1 MSITFIEIEK
11 KKSWRIGI
19 FFLVL
24 LFIYFCIITILSQSI
39 TPIFSIFSFKPSMGF
54 ILFGGDLRTIITI
67 IIFSIVLSAVH
78 FWFSAR
84 NAVRSVMGNLNAASP
99 DPSDAVH
106 KQLLNINEEIHVA
119 SGNTRRIECMV
130 IPSLSMN
137 ALAVADLDGRA
148 AIGITE
154 GLLSRLTRPQLE
166 AVVAHE
172 AYHVLSG
179 DCIEGTVAA
188 SLFGMYASAIE
199 KFQSFSE
206 GRAFFSPTF
215 ILAWILLRLSHILNM
230 FISRERE
237 YRADAAAV
245 RMTRNPLALAEA
257 LHILSRNWR
266 GIGFIGSGLEMLC
279 IVNTRASGL
288 DESERW
294 WADLFSTHPPIRN
307 RIGILLRMARV
318 SISELDAKAERKARI
333 ADEAKAEGPMYY
345 ALDPNQQW
353 QGPFNLANLAA
364 LPWLSPLTWI
374 STGQDQEVE
383 KAWKDPMINTI
394 FTERLNQTKSSLSN
408 LTCPKC
414 HQPLSEIYYK
424 KTQVYQCDFCR
435 GTLVENVKITRI
447 LARTESPCTERLKS
461 LARAVLRE
469 NQMKFTMRRLKGI
482 EKAKIPLLSCPKCRK
497 PMMRTFHSLAY
508 LIEIDRCGFCGMTW
522 FDQEELE
529 MLQCVIETRLTAIGP
544 QQD

>member
-1 MSITFIEIEK
+1 MSITFIDIER

-24 LFIYFCIITILSQSI
+24 LVIYFCIITILSQSL
-39 TPIFSIFSFKPSMGF
+39 TPIFSIFTFRPSMSSIFF
-54 ILFGGDLRTIITI
+54 IGDLRTIITI

-78 FWFSAR
+78 FWFSAH
-84 NAVRSVMGNLNAASP
+84 NAVRSVMANLNAALP

-154 GLLSRLTRPQLE
+154 GLISRLTRPQLE

-172 AYHVLSG
+172 AYHILSG
-179 DCIEGTVAA
+179 DCIESTVAA

-206 GRAFFSPTF
+206 GRAFFSPPF

-257 LHILSRNWR
+257 LHTLSRNWR

-279 IVNTRASGL
+279 IVNTRASSL
-288 DESERW
+288 DESENW

-307 RIGILLRMARV
+307 RVGILLRMARV
-318 SISELDAKAERKARI
+318 NISELNAKAEKKAKI
-333 ADEAKAEGPMYY
+333 ADEAKAEGPIYY
-345 ALDPNQQW
+345 ALDPGQQW
-353 QGPFNLANLAA
+353 EGPFNFAELAA

-374 STGQDQEVE
+374 STGEDEDVE
-383 KAWKDPMINTI
+383 KAWRNPLINSI
-394 FTERLNQTKSSLSN
+394 FTERLNMTKSIHNN
-408 LTCPKC
+408 LACPKC

-424 KTQVYQCDFCR
+424 KTQIYQCDFCK
-435 GTLVENVKITRI
+435 GTLVENTRVTRI
-447 LARTESPCTERLKS
+447 LARAESPCTERLKS
-461 LARAVLRE
+461 LARAVQRE
-469 NQMKFTMRRLKGI
+469 NQMRFTMRRLKKI
-482 EKAKIPLLSCPKCRK
+482 ERAKVPLLSCPKCQK
-497 PMMRTFHSLAY
+497 PMMRTFYSLAY
-508 LIEIDRCGFCGMTW
+508 LIEIDRCGFCGITW
-522 FDQEELE
+522 FDQDELE
-529 MLQCVIETRLTAIGP
+529 MLQCVIEARLTAIGP
-544 QQD
+544 LNE